1 MQKVKMVMARS
12 GVIDQVLTPP
22 EVIVE
27 SAKQYNQ
34 EYTPLTSGH
43 DIRKPPVGR
52 VVSAEV
58 VVLDDGTHLLQVEAE
73 IFEASD
79 SFDLLAKNGKSVKI
93 HAEEVGNFQASGNQ
107 IFEEDE
113 DIAELYQELRKL
125 GSGDPNR
132 DYREDSVDP
141 ISLLIIGFGIFALQG
156 IASGFFSRFGEDL
169 YESLKLKLKKI
180 YEKKALK
187 QKENLLQF
195 QLFINSDTGRTIEV
209 NVVITNP
216 SQNDLDGFFGSV
228 PFMLNTTLS
237 RLPLDDLEVC
247 RVVFSYEFTQL
258 KLLYALR
265 SDGVPITLYHIE
277 KDDC

>member
-34 EYTPLTSGH
+34 EYTPLTSVH

-113 DIAELYQELRKL
+113 DIAELYQELR
-125 GSGDPNR
+125 
-132 DYREDSVDP
+132 
-141 ISLLIIGFGIFALQG
+141 
-156 IASGFFSRFGEDL
+156 
-169 YESLKLKLKKI
+169 
-180 YEKKALK
+180 
-187 QKENLLQF
+187 
-195 QLFINSDTGRTIEV
+195 
-209 NVVITNP
+209 
-216 SQNDLDGFFGSV
+216 
-228 PFMLNTTLS
+228 
-237 RLPLDDLEVC
+237 
-247 RVVFSYEFTQL
+247 
-258 KLLYALR
+258 
-265 SDGVPITLYHIE
+265 
-277 KDDC
+277 

>member
-1 MQKVKMVMARS
+1 M
-12 GVIDQVLTPP
+12 
-22 EVIVE
+22 
-27 SAKQYNQ
+27 
-34 EYTPLTSGH
+34 
-43 DIRKPPVGR
+43 
-52 VVSAEV
+52 
-58 VVLDDGTHLLQVEAE
+58 
-73 IFEASD
+73 
-79 SFDLLAKNGKSVKI
+79 
-93 HAEEVGNFQASGNQ
+93 
-107 IFEEDE
+107 
-113 DIAELYQELRKL
+113 RKL